1 MVIDDKYAKMW
12 KNDGIV
18 FFVYKPVRCIDLTI
32 AKEVVLQRLKLQN
45 GIDYPV
51 LCDLRAVQ
59 GADKAARDYLA
70 NQGSLLTKA
79 QAFLVESNYTLNIL
93 TMYLRTA
100 AVNTTIQIFEDENQ
114 ALAFLNQFRRKT

>member
-1 MVIDDKYAKMW
+1 MVIDGKYAKMW
-12 KNDGIV
+12 KDDGIL

-45 GIDYPV
+45 GMDYPV

-79 QAFLVESNYTLNIL
+79 QAFLVESNYTLFLL
-93 TMYLRTA
+93 TMYLRTT
-100 AVNTTIQIFEDENQ
+100 AVNTTIQIFKEESK
-114 ALAFLNQFRRKT
+114 ALTFLSQFK

>member
-12 KNDGIV
+12 NDDGIV

-45 GIDYPV
+45 GMDYPV